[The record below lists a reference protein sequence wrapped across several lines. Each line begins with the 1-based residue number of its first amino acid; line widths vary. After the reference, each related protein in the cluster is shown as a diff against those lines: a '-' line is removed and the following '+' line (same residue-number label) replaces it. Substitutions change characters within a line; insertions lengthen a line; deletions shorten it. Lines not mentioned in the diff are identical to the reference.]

1 MYILEILEPRRLLSI
16 SLNNSTWTAI
26 GPAPISSGQTPGGLS
41 VSGQIFEIAANP
53 NNTSQLYAATG
64 GGGVWG
70 SSNGGANW
78 SPLTDSQSTLF
89 TGAIAVAPS
98 NPNVIYAGTGNPT
111 FIGGS
116 HNYTGQG
123 ILKSTDGGATWSLVG
138 NSTFN
143 REAISRIV
151 ISPTDPNTLYAAVSV
166 AGVNGTTTPV
176 PGIYVSTNGG
186 SSWMN
191 TTAGISTSG
200 TADPFTD
207 LVMDPNNSQ
216 TLYCAIGNPFGSSDD
231 GVYKTTNGGTSWV
244 LAGNFNPISNTIG
257 WTRLAIAAN
266 PGSSPPS
273 STIYAAVAGTNAVGS
288 SSFGTLFHLYKS
300 TDSGQHWSTLSNTP
314 DYMMGVG
321 EYSSALAVSPTDPNT
336 VYAAGYTGANSVI
349 RSTTGGTSWTNIA
362 SITNGSITTGPH
374 QFHHGLLVDSTGD
387 LIDADDG
394 GAFRYDPPT
403 TTWTSLNST
412 LNITE
417 INNIALDPTNINT
430 VWAGA
435 QDNGTDLFS
444 ASTSWT
450 QKRQNNGG
458 VVLVDPSS
466 PSTVYHEFSFASG
479 FIERSDNSGGVW
491 AVKTS
496 GISTSDSANQY
507 PPMAMDPSTPSRL
520 IVGTNRVYLSTD
532 HGDSWTAIS
541 NLGTATN
548 NNGWTSTAPIDSLA
562 ISKTAPNTIY
572 ASAGGD
578 VFVTTNGGTSWT
590 KIDPVASPSASLEFT
605 SIAIDP
611 TNSLIAYI
619 VAASFGDITGGAHV
633 WKTTNGG
640 TNWTS
645 ISGTGNG
652 ALPNLP
658 VWSIALDPEG
668 PGTSDDILYI
678 GTDNGV
684 YRSTNAGTTW
694 TVFGAGLPNAQVR
707 DLEFN
712 SSLGVLAAGTFGRGV
727 WEINFANNTPPVV
740 SASNFN
746 DNFAPNSLTFQ
757 FSQNV
762 QASLT
767 TADLKVTNR
776 ATSAT
781 LNMTLASYNTT
792 NNIATFTFADFPN
805 SILPDGDY
813 SAVLTGA
820 GITNS
825 SGIAIS
831 SDTTLLFF
839 HYAGDA
845 NHDRIVDIND
855 FNLLAANF
863 GQTGR
868 TFSQGDFNYDGVV
881 NLLDLNAIATRFG
894 TTFSPPTT
902 TPPTVLADKFND
914 DTAPNSLT
922 FQFSQNVQPSLST
935 ADLKVTTRTASP
947 TTLTMTLASYN
958 TATNTATFTFPSF
971 TNSILPDGDYRALLT
986 GAGITN
992 SSGVA
997 IQSDTTLLFFHFMG
1011 DANHDRTVDINDFNL
1026 LAANFGQTGRTF
1038 SQGDF
1043 NYDGIV
1049 NLIDLN
1055 AIATRYGTTF
1065 PQPLNSPLPA
1075 ALPTAALFSDAAIPA
1090 DDNKSQLLQ
1099 TADLSPIGM

>member
-16 SLNNSTWTAI
+16 SLNNSTWTAL
-26 GPAPISSGQTPGGLS
+26 GPAPISNGQTPGGLS

-64 GGGVWG
+64 GGGVWA

-98 NPNVIYAGTGNPT
+98 NPSVIYAGTGNPT
-111 FIGGS
+111 SIGGS

-151 ISPTDPNTLYAAVSV
+151 VSPTDPNTLYAAVSI
-166 AGVNGTTTPV
+166 AGVNGSTTLAT
-176 PGIYVSTNGG
+176 GIYKSTNGG
-186 SSWMN
+186 STWTN
-191 TTAGISTSG
+191 TTTAISPSDSFKTDS
-200 TADPFTD
+200 FTD
-207 LVMDPNNSQ
+207 LVIDPTNAQ
-216 TLYCAIGNPFGSSDD
+216 TLYCAVGNFVGDPAN
-231 GVYKTTNGGTSWV
+231 GVYKTTDGGATWSA
-244 LAGNFNPISNTIG
+244 AGSFLMGNVNG
-257 WTRLAIAAN
+257 WTRLAISYNLRPA
-266 PGSSPPS
+266 
-273 STIYAAVAGTNAVGS
+273 STIYAAVAGVGLGVPGSAGLGNLLHLFRS
-288 SSFGTLFHLYKS
+288 SDNGA
-300 TDSGQHWSTLSNTP
+300 HWSTLSNTP
-314 DYMMGVG
+314 DYLMGAG

-336 VYAAGYTGANSVI
+336 VYAAGFSGTNSVI
-349 RSTTGGTSWTNIA
+349 RSTNGGTSWTNIA
-362 SITNGSITTGPH
+362 SGTGGAGPH

-403 TTWTSLNST
+403 NTWTSLNAT
-412 LNITE
+412 LNITQ

-444 ASTSWT
+444 GSLSWT
-450 QKRQNNGG
+450 QTRQNNGG
-458 VVLVDPSS
+458 VVMVDPSS

-479 FIERSDNSGGVW
+479 FIERSDNGGTTW
-491 AVKTS
+491 AGKAS
-496 GISTSDSANQY
+496 GISTSDSANQF

-520 IVGTNRVYLSTD
+520 IVGTNRVYLSTN
-532 HGDSWTAIS
+532 HGDNWTAIS
-541 NLGTATN
+541 TTN
-548 NNGWTSTAPIDSLA
+548 INGWTSTAPIDSLA

-590 KIDPVASPSASLEFT
+590 KIDPVASPSASLEYT

-611 TNSLIAYI
+611 TNSQIAYI

-633 WKTTNGG
+633 WKTINGG

-645 ISGTGNG
+645 ISGN
-652 ALPNLP
+652 LPNLP
-658 VWSIALDPEG
+658 VWSIVIDPQG
-668 PGTSDDILYI
+668 AGTADDILYI

-694 TVFGAGLPNAQVR
+694 TIFGAGLPNVQVR

-727 WEINFANNTPPVV
+727 WEISFANNTPPVV

-746 DNFAPNSLTFQ
+746 DNVAPNSLTFQ

-762 QASLT
+762 QASLS

-776 ATSAT
+776 NTGDT
-781 LNMTLASYNTT
+781 LGMTLASYNTT
-792 NNIATFTFADFPN
+792 TNIATFTFADFPN
-805 SILPDGDY
+805 SIVPDGDY
-813 SAVLTGA
+813 SAVLTGSA
-820 GITNS
+820 VTNS
-825 SGIAIS
+825 SGVAIA
-831 SDTTLLFF
+831 SDTTLPFF
-839 HYAGDA
+839 HFAGDA
-845 NHDRIVDIND
+845 NHDRSVDITD
-855 FNLLAANF
+855 FNNLAANF

-881 NLLDLNAIATRFG
+881 NLLDLNVIATRFG
-894 TTFSPPTT
+894 MFFSTPLDL
-902 TPPTVLADKFND
+902 PPTVVTDGFND
-914 DTAPNSLT
+914 ATAPNSLT
-922 FQFSQNVQPSLST
+922 FQFSQNVQASLST

-947 TTLTMTLASYN
+947 VTITMTLASFN
-958 TATNTATFTFPSF
+958 TTNNTATFTFPSF
-971 TNSILPDGDYRALLT
+971 ASSIVPDGDYRAVLT
-986 GAGITN
+986 G
-992 SSGVA
+992 SGVTNTSNLA
-997 IQSDTTLLFFHFMG
+997 IQSDTTLLFFHFQG
-1011 DANHDRTVDINDFNL
+1011 DANHDRTINLTDFNI

-1038 SQGDF
+1038 AQGDF
-1043 NYDGIV
+1043 NYDGVV

-1075 ALPTAALFSDAAIPA
+1075 GALFSDAAIPA
-1090 DDNKSQLLQ
+1090 DDNESQLLQ
-1099 TADLSPIGM
+1099 TADLSAIGI